1 MRRELA
7 TFEFLKPPHLNAL
20 SNPKSKMVMV
30 SDVPVFE
37 LKNVS
42 KQFGRFQSLSDINL
56 KIWSGDRVALVG
68 SSGAGKSTLI
78 SLLNGTILPTS
89 GEVRVLDRNVAYLR
103 PKALRRVQRQIGTI
117 YQQFH
122 LVDNLR
128 VIHNVN
134 AGHLGRWSFFKAAAS
149 LIWPLEVETAA
160 NALAQVGIPEKL
172 YDRTDNLSGGQ
183 QQRVAIAR
191 VLVQNPTAILADEPI
206 SSLDPERSREIMD
219 LLRQLS
225 QESGKTLVT
234 SLHAIEFA
242 RSHYQRI
249 IGLRQGR
256 IVFDTSA
263 EALSDAMIA
272 ALYKINDEVDQVSG
286 ETGGQSRQSEKA
298 H

>member
-1 MRRELA
+1 MDS
-7 TFEFLKPPHLNAL
+7 NL
-20 SNPKSKMVMV
+20 SGEMNSSLPI
-30 SDVPVFE
+30 FE
-37 LKNVS
+37 LKNVTQ
-42 KQFGRFQSLSDINL
+42 QFGSFQSLVDINL
-56 KIWSGDRVALVG
+56 QIQAGDRVALVG

-78 SLLNGTILPTS
+78 SLLNGTLLPTQ
-89 GEVRVLDRNVAYLR
+89 GEVWVLGRNLAQLR
-103 PKALRRVQRQIGTI
+103 PKVLRQVQRQIGTV

-134 AGHLGRWSFFKAAAS
+134 AGHLGRWSFLKAAAS
-149 LIWPLEVETAA
+149 LLVPMDVETAFK
-160 NALAQVGIPEKL
+160 ALAQVGIPEKL
-172 YDRTDNLSGGQ
+172 YERTDKLSGGQ

-219 LLRQLS
+219 ILRQLS
-225 QESGKTLVT
+225 QDTGKTLVT

-256 IVFDTSA
+256 ILFNTPA
-263 EALSDAMIA
+263 EALSDSMIEE
-272 ALYKINDEVDQVSG
+272 LYHL
-286 ETGGQSRQSEKA
+286 SR
-298 H
+298 

>member
-1 MRRELA
+1 MDR
-7 TFEFLKPPHLNAL
+7 NL
-20 SNPKSKMVMV
+20 SSTINSAAPI
-30 SDVPVFE
+30 FE
-37 LKNVS
+37 LKNVT
-42 KQFGRFQSLSDINL
+42 QRFGHVLSLTDINL
-56 KIWSGDRVALVG
+56 KIQPGERVALVG

-78 SLLNGTILPTS
+78 SLLNGTLLPTS
-89 GEVRVLDRNVAYLR
+89 GEVWVLDRNLTQLR
-103 PKALRRVQRQIGTI
+103 PKSLRQVQRQVGTI

-134 AGHLGRWSFFKAAAS
+134 AGHLGRWSFFQAAFS
-149 LIWPLEVETAA
+149 LMWPQDVETAA
-160 NALAQVGIPEKL
+160 KALSQVGILEKL
-172 YDRTDNLSGGQ
+172 YSRTDQLSGGQ

-206 SSLDPERSREIMD
+206 SSLDPERSREIID

-225 QESGKTLVT
+225 QETGKTLVT

-256 IVFDTSA
+256 ILFDTSA
-263 EALSDAMIA
+263 EALTDGMVEE
-272 ALYKINDEVDQVSG
+272 LYNLH
-286 ETGGQSRQSEKA
+286 TP
-298 H
+298 